1 MSGNLHSLKE
11 KLANFK
17 APKRVYSLGALPRNA
32 MGKVRKNVLRDRF
45 QSP

>member
-17 APKRVYSLGALPRNA
+17 APKRVYFLDALPRNA
-32 MGKVRKNVLRDRF
+32 MGKVRKKLLRDRF